1 MNVLENVILIGFL
14 GSLVAGLGTAI
25 GAAGVFGLRQLT
37 PRSEDL
43 LLSSAAGVMLAAAF
57 FSLIEPGLVAGELRT
72 GSAWQAAAW
81 VIMGIGLGAILLAV
95 VHHYAPHEHFISG
108 REGPDTARLGR
119 IWLFVIAIAL
129 HNFPEGMAVGVA
141 FAGGELTSGLPLAI
155 GIGLHNIPEGL
166 TVAVALRSVGY
177 TMPTAFWVSV
187 LTGLVQPVGGLL
199 GATAVWAAEPLLP
212 VILGFAAGAMLYII
226 SHEIIPETHRSGH
239 ATPATF
245 ALLGGFAAMMFLDVA
260 LD

>member
-43 LLSSAAGVMLAAAF
+43 LLSSAAGVML
-57 FSLIEPGLVAGELRT
+57 
-72 GSAWQAAAW
+72 
-81 VIMGIGLGAILLAV
+81 
-95 VHHYAPHEHFISG
+95 
-108 REGPDTARLGR
+108 
-119 IWLFVIAIAL
+119 
-129 HNFPEGMAVGVA
+129 
-141 FAGGELTSGLPLAI
+141 
-155 GIGLHNIPEGL
+155 
-166 TVAVALRSVGY
+166 
-177 TMPTAFWVSV
+177 
-187 LTGLVQPVGGLL
+187 
-199 GATAVWAAEPLLP
+199 
-212 VILGFAAGAMLYII
+212 YII

>member
-81 VIMGIGLGAILLAV
+81 VIMGIGLGRCSTSSATRSFPRRIAQ
-95 VHHYAPHEHFISG
+95 ATPHPRRSPCWG
-108 REGPDTARLGR
+108 
-119 IWLFVIAIAL
+119 
-129 HNFPEGMAVGVA
+129 
-141 FAGGELTSGLPLAI
+141 
-155 GIGLHNIPEGL
+155 
-166 TVAVALRSVGY
+166 ALR
-177 TMPTAFWVSV
+177 
-187 LTGLVQPVGGLL
+187 Q
-199 GATAVWAAEPLLP
+199 
-212 VILGFAAGAMLYII
+212 
-226 SHEIIPETHRSGH
+226 
-239 ATPATF
+239 
-245 ALLGGFAAMMFLDVA
+245 
-260 LD
+260 